1 MRITPLTGAI
11 ALTSMLLAGC
21 GPNEYTPAPGSSAVS
36 IFADV
41 CAGCHGDNGEGKLLG
56 LLKIKGTELG
66 TNEIAAKIAGGST
79 FMPAFPNIG
88 NAEQAA
94 LAQYLKQ

>member
-1 MRITPLTGAI
+1 MRTISLTGAL
-11 ALTSMLLAGC
+11 AVSSLLLAGC
-21 GPNEYTPAPGSSAVS
+21 GPNEYTPATGASAAD
-36 IFADV
+36 IFAEA

-56 LLKIKGTELG
+56 LLKVKGTEKSQ
-66 TNEIAAKIAGGST
+66 NEIAAKIAAGST

-94 LAQYLKQ
+94 LAQYLTD

>member
-1 MRITPLTGAI
+1 MRMIPLTGAI
-11 ALTSMLLAGC
+11 AISSLLLAGC
-21 GPNEYTPAPGSSAVS
+21 GPNEYTPQTGASAAA
-36 IFADV
+36 IFADA
-41 CAGCHGDNGEGKLLG
+41 CAGCHGDNGEGKFVG
-56 LLKIKGTELG
+56 LLKIKGSDKSET
-66 TNEIAAKIAGGST
+66 EIAAKIAGGST